1 MTLKVIFAVAKHLLK
16 RDTYSTRRTKED
28 IEGDEQ
34 IFFKN
39 EIIIAVWVNQ
49 SIIFGGENI
58 ASIAVDVTWFHP
70 IIVSLSKSKNIRNQA
85 LEMFNCTN
93 SWTSFFLLFFVVEM
107 LVLLVCLKLLLL
119 Y

>member
-70 IIVSLSKSKNIRNQA
+70 L
-85 LEMFNCTN
+85 
-93 SWTSFFLLFFVVEM
+93 
-107 LVLLVCLKLLLL
+107 
-119 Y
+119 